1 MNRDPNI
8 INTILGSPNSHRI
21 RKLSFYQNNQDSID
35 PDLNPKNTREIVDMI
50 VSS

>member
-8 INTILGSPNSHRI
+8 VNTILGSPNAHRLK
-21 RKLSFYQNNQDSID
+21 KLTFYQNNQDSID
-35 PDLNPKNTREIVDMI
+35 PGLNPVNTREIVDMI